1 MIEFFLNY
9 STKKKF
15 VWIEKREEVNAP
27 SRKEISLVLFVLS
40 STHGHANTLRDPPA
54 DTYGPP
60 CRSVTMQVGTM

>member
-27 SRKEISLVLFVLS
+27 SRKEISLVCAQLYPGICKYFE
-40 STHGHANTLRDPPA
+40 
-54 DTYGPP
+54 GPTS
-60 CRSVTMQVGTM
+60 RHVWATM